1 MPDYITSD
9 IKRTTM
15 KPIVFLGDSRE
26 QLRDFPES
34 ARKEAG
40 VQLHKVQLGLDPSD
54 WKPMPTVGQGVRE
67 IRISDEAGIFRVLYV
82 AKLED
87 AVYVLHAFQK
97 KTQQTADRDRD
108 LAKDRFRQI

>member
-1 MPDYITSD
+1 
-9 IKRTTM
+9 M